1 VADEAVT
8 TLRAE
13 LGNFERAE
21 VAFALLETFLEVAA
35 PYLGRTV
42 LDPVEL
48 RLSDA
53 MTDDRAVVQEL
64 IDEIE
69 REPQPARK
77 LLATTERSFDVADE
91 QARWDFTR
99 LAYCS
104 RLATVWSDTGRTT
117 YFEVSHQ
124 ARATYWLP
132 DSLKALYF
140 DAITAKGW
148 AIPEDWLA
156 AVPKRPKPWW
166 KRF

>member
-21 VAFALLETFLEVAA
+21 VAFALLETFLEVAS
-35 PYLGRTV
+35 PRLGTAV
-42 LDPVEL
+42 LDPVDL
-48 RLSDA
+48 RLPDG
-53 MTDDRAVVQEL
+53 MTEDRAVVQQL

-69 REPQPARK
+69 REPTSPRKFRAPA
-77 LLATTERSFDVADE
+77 ERAYDVVDE

-104 RLATVWSDTGRTT
+104 NLATVWSPGSRTT
-117 YFEVSHQ
+117 YFEVSNQ
-124 ARATYWLP
+124 AKATYWLP
-132 DSLKALYF
+132 DTLKALYF
-140 DAITAKGW
+140 EAIAAKGW

-156 AVPKRPKPWW
+156 AVPKRPKSRWR
-166 KRF
+166 RF